1 MDICPSKFIQTLLI
15 FPYNNKLINYT
26 FILITKASPSFRT
39 PTSSLSYPEKPKIK
53 DISFKSAMQ
62 RKEDQFQVEQP
73 AVETSAAES
82 NALRKKH
89 LMIHAK
95 IAATGGA
102 PVQK

>member
-1 MDICPSKFIQTLLI
+1 
-15 FPYNNKLINYT
+15 
-26 FILITKASPSFRT
+26 
-39 PTSSLSYPEKPKIK
+39 
-53 DISFKSAMQ
+53 MQ